1 MRNQGVFLLIKKF
14 TWMKLDKTFWNDRYL
29 KNDIGWD
36 IGKASTPIKE
46 YIDQI
51 KTKELKI
58 LIPGCGNAHEAEYL
72 LQRGFKN
79 VFLIDLSPI
88 ALSHF
93 SERIPDF
100 PKKQLICA
108 DFFKHNEQYDLIIEQ
123 TFFCAI
129 NPSLRTNYAHHSSK
143 LLKPEGK
150 IIGLLFDAELNT
162 DKPPFGGSKQEYIN
176 YFEPYF
182 KLNVM
187 ELAYNS
193 IAPRKGRELF
203 INFKKMEC

>member
-1 MRNQGVFLLIKKF
+1 
-14 TWMKLDKTFWNDRYL
+14 MKLDKTFWNDRYL
-29 KNDIGWD
+29 NKDIRWD
-36 IGKASTPIKE
+36 IGKVSTPIKK
-46 YIDQI
+46 YIDQL

-72 LQRGFKN
+72 VQLGFKN

-93 SERIPDF
+93 SKRVPDF
-100 PKKQLICA
+100 PNNQLICD

-129 NPSLRTNYAHHSSK
+129 NPLLRAKYVRHSAQ
-143 LLKPEGK
+143 LLKPGGK
-150 IIGLLFDAELNT
+150 IIGLLFDAVLNT
-162 DKPPFGGSKQEYIN
+162 DKPPFGGSKKEYLN

-182 KLNVM
+182 IIDLM

-193 IAPRKGRELF
+193 IASRKGRELF
-203 INFKKMEC
+203 INLKKRNVKRFKSN